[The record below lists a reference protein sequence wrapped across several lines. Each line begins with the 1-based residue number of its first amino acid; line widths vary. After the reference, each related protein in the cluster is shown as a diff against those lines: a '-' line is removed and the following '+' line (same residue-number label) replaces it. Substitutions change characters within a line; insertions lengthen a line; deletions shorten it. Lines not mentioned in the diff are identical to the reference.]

1 MLVMAPVS
9 ELVGH
14 TISHYRILR
23 EIGSGG
29 MGVVYEAEDLKLGR
43 NVALKFLPEEL
54 AGETHA
60 VERFRRE
67 ARAASALHHPNICTI
82 YEIDEVRGRPFIAM
96 ELLEGQTL
104 QHRMRGRA
112 LDIETV
118 LDLGIQIADALDAA
132 HSKGIIHRDLKPA
145 NIFMTTSGQAKIL
158 DFGLA
163 KLSLNP
169 EGAAVLS
176 ASTIS
181 RNLTSSGA
189 ALGTIAYMSPE
200 QAKGKELDFRSDL
213 FSFGTV
219 LYEMGTGMLP
229 FRGETPALI
238 FKAILDGRITPPIR
252 LNPDLPQGLEAVINK
267 ALETDKN
274 LRYQHAS
281 DIRSDLARLKR
292 DADSRVVVTARV
304 AASDID
310 VSSWW
315 RRKPVLGAAAIALAA
330 LLTLTAWVAFFRA
343 QRETVDSIAV
353 LPFVNA
359 SADPDMEYLSDG
371 ITESVINNLSQLPN
385 LRVLARNTTFRYKGK
400 EADPKRIG
408 KDLGVGAVLTG
419 KLLQRGDTLVLQSE
433 LMDVAKESQLWG
445 GQYKR
450 KISDVFALEEDLSRE
465 ISETLRFRL
474 TGEEKRRVT
483 KRYTD
488 NAEAYRLYL
497 KGRYF
502 WYQWTPEKSQKAIE
516 YFQQAI
522 SKDPGYTLAYAGLA
536 DTYISQ
542 AWFGEVAPREAV
554 PKAKDA
560 ALKALESD
568 DDLAEA
574 HVSLAFVN
582 CLYDWDWSSAG
593 KHFERAIALNPSYVI
608 AHYWY
613 SFYLSALGRSDEAL
627 AEAKRALDLDPASP
641 GGNQGMGI
649 QLFYARRYDE
659 AIEQFQKALEMDYH
673 DAHLG
678 LGNSYAAK
686 GNYQKAL
693 SEFQKYAELDRGTP
707 RSIAVLGYAYARL
720 NQRTEALRALN
731 QLSEME
737 KHRYVSPASVAIVY
751 IGMGDRDKA
760 FEWLEKACDEHSF
773 NVAFFKVSPF
783 FDSLRSDH
791 RFTDL
796 LHRVGLWQ

>member
-1 MLVMAPVS
+1 MATVS
-9 ELVGH
+9 DLVGH

-23 EIGSGG
+23 MIGSGG

-54 AGETHA
+54 AGDTHA
-60 VERFRRE
+60 LERLRRE
-67 ARAASALHHPNICTI
+67 ARTASVLHHPNICTI
-82 YEIDEVRGRPFIAM
+82 YEIDEERGRLFIAM

-104 QHRMRGRA
+104 QQKMRGKA

-118 LDLGIQIADALDAA
+118 LDVGIQVADGLDAA

-145 NIFMTTSGQAKIL
+145 NIFIMTRGEAKIL

-163 KLSLNP
+163 KHSLKP
-169 EGAAVLS
+169 EGDAAIN

-181 RNLTSSGA
+181 TDLSSSGT

-200 QAKGKELDFRSDL
+200 QAKGKELDSRSDL
-213 FSFGTV
+213 FSFGSV

-229 FRGETPALI
+229 FRGATPALI
-238 FKAILDGRITPPIR
+238 LKAILDGRITPAVR
-252 LNPDLPQGLEAVINK
+252 LNPDLPHGLEAVINK
-267 ALETDKN
+267 ALETNEN

-292 DADSRVVVTARV
+292 DTDSRVVATARV
-304 AASDID
+304 ASSDID
-310 VSSWW
+310 VSSWR
-315 RRKPVLGAAAIALAA
+315 RRKPALVTAAIVLAA
-330 LLTLTAWVAFFRA
+330 LLTLTAWVAFFRV
-343 QRETVDSIAV
+343 RHETVDSIAV

-359 SADPDMEYLSDG
+359 TADPDMEYLCDG
-371 ITESVINNLSQLPN
+371 ITDSVINNLSQLAH
-385 LRVLARNTTFRYKGK
+385 LRVLARNTAFRYKGK

-408 KDLGVGAVLTG
+408 KDLGVRAVLTG

-433 LMDVAKESQLWG
+433 LMDVAKDSQLWG
-445 GQYKR
+445 GQYRR

-474 TGEEKRRVT
+474 TREEKRRVT
-483 KRYTD
+483 RRHTD

-502 WYQWTPEKSQKAIE
+502 WYLWSPEKSQKAIE

-522 SKDPGYTLAYAGLA
+522 SNDPGYALAYAGLA

-542 AWFGEVAPREAV
+542 AWFGEVSPREAM
-554 PKAKDA
+554 PRAKDA

-568 DDLAEA
+568 DDVAEA
-574 HVSLAFVN
+574 HVSLAFAD
-582 CLYDWDWSSAG
+582 CLYDWDWPSAG
-593 KHFERAIALNPSYVI
+593 KHFERAVALNPSYVN
-608 AHYWY
+608 AHNWY
-613 SFYLSALGRSDEAL
+613 SYYLSALGRSDQAL

-649 QLFYARRYDE
+649 QLIYARRYDE

-678 LGNSYAAK
+678 LGNGYAAK

-707 RSIAVLGYAYARL
+707 RSIAALGYAYARL
-720 NQRTEALRALN
+720 NQPTEALRALN

-737 KHRYVSPASVAIVY
+737 KRRYVSPGSVAIVY
-751 IGMGDRDKA
+751 IGMGDRDRA
-760 FEWLEKACDEHSF
+760 FEWLEKSCDEHSF
-773 NVAFFKVSPF
+773 NVAFLKVSPF
-783 FDSLRSDH
+783 FDSLRSDQ

-796 LHRVGLWQ
+796 LHRVGLSQ